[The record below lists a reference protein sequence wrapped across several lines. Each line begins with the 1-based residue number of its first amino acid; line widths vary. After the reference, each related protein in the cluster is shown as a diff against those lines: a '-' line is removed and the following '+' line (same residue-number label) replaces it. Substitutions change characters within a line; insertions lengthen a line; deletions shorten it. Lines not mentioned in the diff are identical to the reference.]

1 MQNFPMKKEKNP
13 AGYVPA
19 PTIRKPLA
27 SQVRQILKSC
37 VKTYTNQPCYSRI
50 HELPTHTDDT
60 VMARYAL
67 QCASQRISID
77 CTITINV

>member
-1 MQNFPMKKEKNP
+1 MKKEKNP

-19 PTIRKPLA
+19 LTTRKPLA
-27 SQVRQILKSC
+27 SQVRQLLKSC
-37 VKTYTNQPCYSRI
+37 VKTYTNQSCYSKVY
-50 HELPTHTDDT
+50 ELPTYNDDT